1 MKVFGL
7 AFKVAIV
14 MFVALVIFLAIFNPE
29 KKEFIDAAEK
39 KWSETSMN
47 TSEDAT
53 LLSDE
58 AKDFM
63 REMADAMVTRNNY
76 FIGSVFEFKMGG
88 KQYQYL
94 GLAHWFIP
102 LQKEVPPL
110 AVPS

>member
-7 AFKVAIV
+7 AFKVAIL

-47 TSEDAT
+47 TSNETPALSEDAK
-53 LLSDE
+53 E
-58 AKDFM
+58 FM
-63 REMADAMVTRNNY
+63 REMADAMVTRHNY

-88 KQYQYL
+88 KQYRYL
-94 GLAHWFIP
+94 GLAYWFIP

-110 AVPS
+110 AIPS